1 MMPVVN
7 ACLLDLE
14 TMILDLMSIYEI
26 DREEAKERALEIVET
41 GYDREDDEN
50 LYVVNFKNNGVYYG

>member
-14 TMILDLMSIYEI
+14 TMILALMSIYEI